1 MKSTENGF
9 TLFEVLVSMF
19 ITGVALLGLAMMEVH
34 ILKSSQ
40 SSFNYTVATIRA
52 NSFVDAVWADLC
64 NAQSASTGTYTTIR
78 DNWIS
83 DITSAGMDTDNSEP
97 PSTYASNTKV
107 TISWNDPRFT
117 NDASDST
124 LTLEAKFPDSGCG

>member
-1 MKSTENGF
+1 MRKPENGF

-19 ITGVALLGLAMMEVH
+19 ITGVALLGLALMEVH

-64 NAQSASTGTYTTIR
+64 NAQKDDVIYKKIRSDWRTEIIDAGMEADDLNPPDTYTR
-78 DNWIS
+78 E
-83 DITSAGMDTDNSEP
+83 TSM
-97 PSTYASNTKV
+97 
-107 TISWNDPRFT
+107 TISWSDPRFT
-117 NDASDST
+117 DDASNST
-124 LTLEAKFPDSGCG
+124 LTLDAKFPVCEL